1 MTVRGTFLALS
12 LLLFNFSSSAL
23 DPDWRTWTQND
34 QCDFCSEHGL
44 GMICHFSEMRGLTG
58 LFMESLDNMA
68 NVHEVDA
75 YIECQLMG
83 RFEPN
88 KEEFLSSYM
97 NEYRGYISQAA
108 QTFGVPPQ
116 LMQCS
121 FLIEGHYDRN
131 TPNSSANAK
140 GLCQFNQ
147 ITANH
152 VNDLLA
158 NGQSVAAITEDTSRT
173 DRKDGHHW
181 QRWNDY
187 YTNLRSLG
195 MYNNPTPENFSFD
208 VGTGIPQNC
217 IGAAGLYYND
227 MMYQISS
234 RLGVGDLGEV
244 LEFVDDGDRR
254 DATLNLMLV
263 LGAAYNMGPNGA
275 GRLLARLDNPTSLT
289 AMVAVLEES
298 APGQTRDYIESLRR
312 CMTSGN
318 FEPPTAWFR
327 SNPDLA
333 PSCSTQREQLEGGQF
348 GDHNY
353 LGYWP

>member
-1 MTVRGTFLALS
+1 MAVFALIT
-12 LLLFNFSSSAL
+12 SSDSTAL
-23 DPDWRTWTQND
+23 DPDWGTWSQEE
-34 QCDFCSEHGL
+34 QCDFCRDHGM
-44 GMICHFSEMRGLTG
+44 GMICNFAEMRGLTG

-68 NVHEVDA
+68 NAHEVDA

-88 KEEFLSSYM
+88 KADFLRAYQD
-97 NEYRGYISQAA
+97 EYRGYISQAA

-131 TPNSSANAK
+131 TPDSSAAAR

-152 VNDLLA
+152 VKERLA
-158 NGQSVAAITEDTSRT
+158 NGSSVSGITDDTSRT
-173 DRKDGHHW
+173 DRKDYGHW
-181 QRWNDY
+181 QRWDEY
-187 YTNLRSLG
+187 FTNLRSLG
-195 MYNNPTPENFSFD
+195 MYNNPTPADFTYE
-208 VGTGIPQNC
+208 TGSRIPQNC

-227 MMYQISS
+227 MMYQLSS
-234 RLGVGDLGEV
+234 KLGVGDLGEV

-263 LGAAYNMGPNGA
+263 MGAAYNMGPGGA
-275 GRLLARLDNPTSLT
+275 SRILGRLDNPTSLT
-289 AMVAVLEES
+289 AMVAQLES
-298 APGQTRDYIESLRR
+298 DAPGQTKDYMDSLRR

-327 SNPDLA
+327 SNPAAA
-333 PSCSTQREQLEGGQF
+333 PSCTDQSQRLQAGEF
-348 GDHNY
+348 GEHNY